1 MSVGKVHEITFIVLV
16 AYARQSRQFPECH
29 QIGLVGHVSVGD
41 FLRVSMTMAQ
51 RSRLWTSSV
60 TPLNNMCADMTVKE
74 IIRACAA
81 VAMKAYSTVSAP

>member
-51 RSRLWTSSV
+51 RTSSV

-81 VAMKAYSTVSAP
+81 VAMKAYSIVSAP